1 MTLKASIKRFLNKR
15 INPPYSIVSLGVNCF
30 AKTFLIK
37 HKFKKKKDAGELT
50 LPFDYTFYTNAKY
63 ITEFIQNDFQE
74 YFEEIYY
81 VKESGYWGKAR
92 KIFFSHEK
100 DFGENDK
107 DKLIKMYSERIKNF
121 YSVLSQAKPVLFF
134 QILTNKENGEDLIN
148 LYSVLKEKA
157 KNSFHLAVVDCDDVI
172 SCNLPEEISV
182 LKLKKP
188 SPDYDF
194 YSQKCYKSKE
204 GKEFEKQI
212 SDFAQKVIE
221 KKLNQRFIKY
231 F

>member
-107 DKLIKMYSERIKNF
+107 DKLNASNENNVSSGNSEPNQSDSNPPTK
-121 YSVLSQAKPVLFF
+121 LD
-134 QILTNKENGEDLIN
+134 EDN
-148 LYSVLKEKA
+148 QHGSDSY
-157 KNSFHLAVVDCDDVI
+157 N
-172 SCNLPEEISV
+172 PEMNH
-182 LKLKKP
+182 
-188 SPDYDF
+188 
-194 YSQKCYKSKE
+194 
-204 GKEFEKQI
+204 
-212 SDFAQKVIE
+212 SDANE
-221 KKLNQRFIKY
+221 SS
-231 F
+231 